1 MSTPSLTT
9 AHQHLATLA
18 GTWTG
23 DEVLAPSPWSPGG
36 AATGRH
42 VFAIAAGGFSVT
54 QDYAEER
61 DGATALT
68 GHGVFTVD
76 PGSGEV
82 LWFWFDSI
90 GYPPAAPSR
99 GGFDADGTRLV
110 LEKTT
115 PRGTQRATFA
125 REGDRLAHEVAARLG
140 DATAFAPLVTAT
152 YVRERAA

>member
-1 MSTPSLTT
+1 MLTPSLTT

-23 DEVLAPSPWSPGG
+23 DELLAPSPWSPGG

-42 VFAIAAGGFSVT
+42 VFTITAGGFSVT
-54 QDYAEER
+54 QDYTEER
-61 DGATALT
+61 DGATTLT

-76 PGSGEV
+76 PESGDV

-99 GGFDADGTRLV
+99 GAFDADGTRLV

-125 REGDRLAHEVAARLG
+125 RDGDRRLRHEVAARLG
-140 DATAFAPLVTAT
+140 DATAFTPLVTAT
-152 YVRERAA
+152 YERTT